1 MDLCAAQRRKKVGEE
16 GGDYWCCTL
25 LENRSRLRVGCGVDA
40 SEGAAAQQ
48 LWRYWRETLGRQQPP
63 PLVSDGSG
71 GHRDALLEVFGISH
85 GQRRVA
91 GEGWHYLQ
99 VVKIHNDY
107 RQVIGLRP
115 RLIWGQALQAQ
126 TPLAP
131 HLAYVE
137 RTHLTSRLMN
147 ARLVRQTL
155 RFSKRVAL
163 LRASWDWG
171 DALYNLVHPLRSLR
185 QPSSQPGRRWI
196 PASPAMAA
204 GLTDHLWT
212 VSELLHVIPFFT
224 NSP

>member
-1 MDLCAAQRRKKVGEE
+1 VA
-16 GGDYWCCTL
+16 
-25 LENRSRLRVGCGVDA
+25 A
-40 SEGAAAQQ
+40 SEGQAAQQ
-48 LWRYWRETLGRQQPP
+48 LWRYWHETFGRQQPP

-71 GHRDALLEVFGISH
+71 GHQDALLEVFGKRH

-99 VVKIHNDY
+99 VVKIHNNY

-115 RLIWGQALQAQ
+115 RLIWGQAQQAQ

-137 RTHLTSRLMN
+137 RTHLTSRTMN

-155 RFSKRVAL
+155 RFSKRVEP
-163 LRASWDWG
+163 LRAACDWG
-171 DALYNLVHPLRSLR
+171 DALYNLVRPLVSLR
-185 QPSSQPGRRWI
+185 VPSLHPGRRWI
-196 PASPAMAA
+196 PRSPAMAA

-212 VSELLHVIPFFT
+212 VAELLSAIPLFT

>member
-25 LENRSRLRVGCGVDA
+25 LENRSRLRVGRGVDA

-48 LWRYWRETLGRQQPP
+48 LWRYWRETWGRPQPP

-71 GHRDALLEVFGISH
+71 GHHDALLEVFGIPH

-91 GEGWHYLQ
+91 GEGWHSLQ

-115 RLIWGQALQAQ
+115 HLIWGQALQTQ
-126 TPLAP
+126 SPLAP

-163 LRASWDWG
+163 LRASCDWG
-171 DALYNLVHPLRSLR
+171 DALYNLVRPLRSLR
-185 QPSSQPGRRWI
+185 QPSRQPARRWI

-212 VSELLHVIPFFT
+212 VSELLHVIPLFT